1 MMDATTIAA
10 TCRALAK
17 QNVELKLTIRRL
29 TRLAYVDGLT
39 GLANRRY
46 LEVALDCEIRRAA
59 RGTLPLTFM
68 LCDVDHFKRYNDRF
82 GHQCGDAV
90 LRAVGETLCR
100 YCRRAGDIAARYGGE
115 EFALLLP
122 GIDSTETIGI
132 AEGLRRSVAG
142 LSIRHAELSEPGHIT
157 ISIGATT
164 FQSPEPCG
172 AAEVIRAADLALYRA
187 KGAGRNRTKYQ
198 ATKFAA
204 ARTRHAG
211 QGALNFAS

>member
-1 MMDATTIAA
+1 MDAGTIAA

-29 TRLAYVDGLT
+29 KRLAYVDALT
-39 GLANRRY
+39 GLGNRRY

-59 RGTLPLTFM
+59 RGTMPLTFM
-68 LCDVDHFKRYNDRF
+68 LCDVDHFKHYNDRF

-122 GIDSTETIGI
+122 GIDSAETIRI
-132 AEGLRRSVAG
+132 AERLRQSVAG
-142 LSIRHAELSEPGHIT
+142 LSIRHAKDEEPEHIT
-157 ISIGATT
+157 ISIGVTT
-164 FQSPEPCG
+164 FRSSEPC
-172 AAEVIRAADLALYRA
+172 AASDVIRAADLALYRA

-198 ATKFAA
+198 AAKFAA
-204 ARTRHAG
+204 GRVRHGG